1 MALEEV
7 LDERVSG
14 LESRLTDIDSGAA
27 KKCRLSDLSKET
39 GVRIGEVERR
49 VRQVRHH
56 DDVSVGDATQLSH
69 FVVDRCG
76 VCSYLVWPPPRTKS
90 KSDSIPS
97 PSPPMR
103 ATRPLNHRL
112 QTEDELK

>member
-1 MALEEV
+1 MESRARDVALEEV

-27 KKCRLSDLSKET
+27 KKRRLSDLSKET

-69 FVVDRCG
+69 FVVDPFRG
-76 VCSYLVWPPPRTKS
+76 VFLLGVAPAARKIRTPRRRPP
-90 KSDSIPS
+90 
-97 PSPPMR
+97 
-103 ATRPLNHRL
+103 HR
-112 QTEDELK
+112 